1 MPPRRSRSTRT
12 GPPTRGSTSGA
23 ARRSGTSSRS
33 RSWPWPPST
42 CGCSAGQ
49 GGPDVAATARAGRRR
64 PATVRVRRAGRRLV
78 LYAGTAIA
86 LVVILA
92 PFAWLL
98 ISSVALP
105 VDLLE
110 RPLQWIPAHV
120 TFQRFLDLT
129 VGDTVDDSSLTFR
142 AAFVNSTIIA
152 STVTLVAVVV
162 GTLAAYAFA
171 RLRFPGRSW
180 LILAFMATY
189 MLPPIALILPLFQ
202 IMSSLHLRDTP
213 FALIIIY
220 SSFVTPFVIW
230 IMRGYI
236 ESISPDLDDAA
247 RVDGCSRLGALWRV
261 VVPVAAP
268 GLLSTALLAFLMA
281 WDEFLYALIITQ
293 TNASKTLPIAI
304 NDFIG
309 RHGVDFGLLATGGVI
324 AALPP
329 VLIAFIFQRYIVAG
343 LTAGRV
349 KADS

>member
-1 MPPRRSRSTRT
+1 MTSPP
-12 GPPTRGSTSGA
+12 A
-23 ARRSGTSSRS
+23 AVLRH
-33 RSWPWPPST
+33 
-42 CGCSAGQ
+42 
-49 GGPDVAATARAGRRR
+49 RR
-64 PATVRVRRAGRRLV
+64 PPPAVRVRRLARAV
-78 LYAGTAIA
+78 FLYAGMIVA
-86 LVVILA
+86 LVVVLA

-98 ISSVALP
+98 ISSVAAP

-110 RPLQWIPAHV
+110 RPLRWIPAHISLE
-120 TFQRFLDLT
+120 RFVDLT
-129 VGDTVDDSSLTFR
+129 VGSTPDDSALGFR
-142 AAFVNSTIIA
+142 AAFLNSTIIA
-152 STVTLVAVVV
+152 STVTLVSMVV

-180 LILAFMATY
+180 LVLAFMATY
-189 MLPPIALILPLFQ
+189 MLPPIALILPLYQ

-236 ESISPDLDDAA
+236 ESISPELDDAA

-343 LTAGRV
+343 LTAGSV
-349 KADS
+349 KG